1 MAKRI
6 KKQQSSAM
14 SLLPPVLALIV
25 IAGVVAVL
33 IMHLRSANAPPQPAP
48 SAFAGSHYP
57 SQGHQGHMPGDDR
70 RFAHFQYNSDPPTSG
85 YHREVTTGVLINA
98 APLPKYVQVHLLEH
112 GNILLQYNCL
122 LCPDVAQQLAEIANE
137 FDARV
142 LPPGTVQ
149 PTPDQVHSAEES
161 GLAVIVAPYPGMPH
175 KIALTAWTRL
185 ATLDAVDKTKIM
197 SFINQWLRNEDNLN
211 Q

>member
-6 KKQQSSAM
+6 KKPDSSAS
-14 SLLPPVLALIV
+14 SLWPLAIALVV
-25 IAGVVAVL
+25 IAGVVLLL
-33 IMHLRSANAPPQPAP
+33 IVHLRSANAPPQPAP
-48 SAFAGSHYP
+48 SVFAGDHYP

-70 RFAHFQYNSDPPTSG
+70 RFAHYKYSSDPPTSG
-85 YHREVTTGVLINA
+85 YHREVTTKALINA
-98 APLPKYVQVHLLEH
+98 TPLPKYVQVHLLEH

-122 LCPDVAQQLAEIANE
+122 LCPDVAEQLAEIANE
-137 FDARV
+137 FDARL
-142 LPPGTVQ
+142 LPPGTTQ
-149 PTPDQVHSAEES
+149 PTPDQVRSAEEG

-175 KIALTAWTRL
+175 KIAVTAWTRL